1 MISLANLYDIVQ
13 PIGADPNPES
23 FFTTFLSLPIAIALY
38 VGWKIK
44 TRGGPGLYV
53 RSREMDVLTGLREF
67 NPEIANMEKKR
78 KWGMRDLPV
87 RLYRTVFI

>member
-1 MISLANLYDIVQ
+1 MANSYDLVQ

-38 VGWKIK
+38 AGWKIK

-53 RSREMDVLTGLREF
+53 RSREMDVLTGLRQF
-67 NPEIANMEKKR
+67 DPEIVDMEKKQ
-78 KWGMRDLPV
+78 KWGIRDLPV
-87 RLYRTVFI
+87 RLYHAVFI